1 MCCGLMIP
9 AALLSQDID
18 DPDLQIL
25 QVAVATINEFFRTLH
40 GHGFWLPDGV
50 RARVAECG
58 KLFLEGYCTLAAR
71 AAAEGLFLFKLRPKM
86 HMLAELIY
94 GMSGDEPRA
103 VPNILTSS
111 CWTDEDFI
119 GVVSQTSRSSHS
131 GSTGLALSLR
141 TMQKV
146 LGRYKIQ
153 FAKCEELA

>member
-1 MCCGLMIP
+1 MIP
-9 AALLSQDID
+9 PALPQEIA

-25 QVAVATINEFFRTLH
+25 KVTVDTIIEFLQTLN
-40 GHGFWLPDGV
+40 GHGFWLSNEV

-86 HMLAELIY
+86 HMLAELVY
-94 GMSGDEPRA
+94 GMSGDETRA

-111 CWTDEDFI
+111 CWSDEDFI
-119 GVVSQTSRSSHS
+119 GIVSQTSRSCHR